1 MLPQSLG
8 VSRTPSQTLLSQKF
22 TVSTEPGA
30 LKSLL
35 DWTGNSQQHAS
46 LFSLRG
52 IAGMRKAS
60 STWCGLT
67 PSCDAPG
74 PAAAKEAEEYTDE
87 EGDDEHDALPHDC
100 RPGLPA

>member
-1 MLPQSLG
+1 
-8 VSRTPSQTLLSQKF
+8 
-22 TVSTEPGA
+22 VSTVPGA

-52 IAGMRKAS
+52 SAGMRMAS

-74 PAAAKEAEEYTDE
+74 AAVAKEAEEYTDD
-87 EGDDEHDALPHDC
+87 EGDDEYDALPHDC